1 MASQKEKNN
10 CWLWLDT
17 SGFLPCQQKKSY
29 TIIRDTT
36 WPTWPELHLSCFIW
50 RKTGMISS
58 VIFPWHLYQSSFNK
72 WCCATT
78 HPQLSPN
85 CENASSMTDVLE
97 NNAFHPKKTRNNL
110 FNSTTKNNNQKPTC
124 KIRIFPEKIAE
135 ICPSPSFFSASSF
148 SAFSFCPG
156 TGWPQTVE
164 IDRRFF
170 LHHGQ
175 PGSDYLALKIHYYSN
190 YSTCKNTP
198 SHPPPRKKEKKLSN
212 AWYMFAFFPRSMSFH
227 PA

>member
-1 MASQKEKNN
+1 MRSIPKRQE
-10 CWLWLDT
+10 T
-17 SGFLPCQQKKSY
+17 ISSTQQQK
-29 TIIRDTT
+29 T
-36 WPTWPELHLSCFIW
+36 
-50 RKTGMISS
+50 
-58 VIFPWHLYQSSFNK
+58 
-72 WCCATT
+72 
-78 HPQLSPN
+78 
-85 CENASSMTDVLE
+85 
-97 NNAFHPKKTRNNL
+97 
-110 FNSTTKNNNQKPTC
+110 TTKNQHAKSASFL
-124 KIRIFPEKIAE
+124 KKIAE

-198 SHPPPRKKEKKLSN
+198 SHPPPRKKEKKTFKCLIYVCFFSKIHVISPCLTSVTLRRIPWV
-212 AWYMFAFFPRSMSFH
+212 ASEATKRLGDEIHRAPIWSRADLGFPHFCPCSLRHSWMPMFENIL
-227 PA
+227 